1 MHACA
6 IHEHTGSEPQWFNA
20 RVRCDSRN
28 RVTICAAICPAAQRK
43 IEQRAAKDDFHRSAI
58 GISRREKRQT

>member
-1 MHACA
+1 MVQRH
-6 IHEHTGSEPQWFNA
+6 
-20 RVRCDSRN
+20 RYVRCDSRN